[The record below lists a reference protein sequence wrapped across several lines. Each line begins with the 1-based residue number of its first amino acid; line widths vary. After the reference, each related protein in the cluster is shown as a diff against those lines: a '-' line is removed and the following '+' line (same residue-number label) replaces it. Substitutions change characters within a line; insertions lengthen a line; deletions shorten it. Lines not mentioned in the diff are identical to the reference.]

1 MSYAAQVLRKTL
13 RRLMTLQ
20 ALLILASAGIYLG
33 VEGGLAALAA
43 LYGGGIALA
52 STWVSAWRLLRAT
65 DAAGDAMRSAMAEL
79 YIGAAIRL
87 VLVVGLMAVGMA
99 VLRLNPLAVIVG
111 FGAAQIGY
119 IFNQAPT
126 DAR

>member
-13 RRLMTLQ
+13 RRLVILQ
-20 ALLILASAGIYLG
+20 SLLILACAGIYLG
-33 VEGGLAALAA
+33 VEGGLGALAV
-43 LYGGGIALA
+43 LYGGGIALT
-52 STWVSAWRLLRAT
+52 STLVSAWRLLRAT
-65 DAAGDAMRSAMAEL
+65 EAAGDAMHRAMAEL
-79 YIGAAIRL
+79 YIGAALRL

-99 VLRLNPLAVIVG
+99 VLRLNPLAVIIG

-119 IFNQAPT
+119 IFNQMPT